1 MIRFKSWLK
10 EEILIR
16 EEILLE
22 ELEELLTEAKDDKTK
37 VGGASNNTK
46 GVLHELLTG
55 YHLQG
60 GKHMES
66 HTLIDEK
73 TGKRESPKEAHDRLR
88 SQIHP
93 EDYEKI
99 NEKAE
104 SAANDIK
111 SELQKTHPGHVIQY
125 VHHTSKPGD
134 TEKETGVKA
143 TQKEDSSDIYVTT
156 KHSKTGK
163 IAKHGRSLKVSTGS
177 SKNVPSSNLGM
188 ESAGAKAKE
197 LYKKHQA
204 KIKKDYPDL
213 AAVKKGPKHASVEDA
228 RKEWAQKN
236 PEKHEAI
243 KVQNRKLLHNIAHHH
258 AAELQHHL
266 DSGNHEHVIN
276 HIRSVLGAHKT
287 PAEEAGKA
295 TFSKHTTYVTSKGI
309 QHHSSHPGDEHEHI
323 LNDHKNIT
331 VKASGGSVHFFH
343 TDPKTGVT
351 KKFATQSHKFKS
363 QTDPLGTVSSVG
375 KAV

>member
-1 MIRFKSWLK
+1 MRTFKSFLNEK
-10 EEILIR
+10 ILLEKLEEILN
-16 EEILLE
+16 
-22 ELEELLTEAKDDKTK
+22 EAKDDSTK

-60 GKHMES
+60 GKHMEK
-66 HTLIDEK
+66 HDLINDK
-73 TGKRESPKEAHDRLR
+73 TGKRESPQTAHDRLK

-93 EDYEKI
+93 EDYKEIDK
-99 NEKAE
+99 KAK

-111 SELQKTHPGHVIQY
+111 KEIKEKHPGHEIQH
-125 VHHTSKPGD
+125 VHHTSKAGD

-143 TQKEDSSDIYVTT
+143 SQKEDSSDIYITT
-156 KHSKTGK
+156 KNKKTGK
-163 IAKHGRSLKVSTGS
+163 VLKHGRSLKVSQGS

-188 ESAGAKAKE
+188 ESAGSKAKE
-197 LYKKHQA
+197 LYKSHQE

-213 AAVKKGPKHASVEDA
+213 EKVKKGPEHDGVEDA
-228 RKEWAQKN
+228 RKEWARNN

-266 DSGNHEHVIN
+266 DSGNHEKVVN
-276 HIRSVLGAHKT
+276 HIRDVLGANKT
-287 PAEEAGKA
+287 PAEKGEKA
-295 TFSKHTTYVTSKGI
+295 TFSKHTTYVTSKGV
-309 QHHSSHPGDEHEHI
+309 QHHSSHPGEEHEHI
-323 LNDHKNIT
+323 LKDHENIT
-331 VKASGGSVHFFH
+331 VKSSKGSVHFFH

-363 QTDPLGTVSSVG
+363 QSDPLGTVSSSG